1 VAGEDPRVKVPRPL
15 TPRLIAVAVGLV
27 FALAIVEV
35 GLRFRAPGDHR
46 YMTSDPLFHHR
57 LKANLRTRVGG
68 VEFNTNSLG
77 LRDREVTRP
86 KPPGVFRV
94 LMLGDSFT
102 EGAGLP
108 IETTVAKRVEAALN
122 GHGCRTTVE
131 VLNAGVASYSPI
143 LEYLQL
149 KHMGLALQPD
159 LVVLNFDMTDVHDDW
174 VRTAVARLDAEGLPV
189 AVPGDRRLE
198 AALLIPPVWKPALL
212 RFLEPIERAM
222 NRLATYQE
230 FRRSDVGQSVLGPL
244 RLTPERVAK
253 LGLEGDPQY
262 DLEAVTRDQESPKLR
277 DAWRVTERYIAAT
290 NRIARSHGAAFTLV
304 VYPHAQQ
311 VAAEASPEGRRRH
324 ALGPGL
330 YGSTRPFEIL
340 AELGRREGFPVL
352 NLLALFRARERP
364 NEPLFRTDDIHH
376 TRAGARVFAEGVV
389 EGLDRLELVPCRRPI
404 R

>member
-1 VAGEDPRVKVPRPL
+1 MAGEDSRVRMPRALASRV
-15 TPRLIAVAVGLV
+15 IAAAVGLL
-27 FALAIVEV
+27 FALVIIEV
-35 GLRFRAPGDHR
+35 GLRLRSPGEHR
-46 YMTSDPLFHHR
+46 YMMSDALLHHR
-57 LKANLRTRVGG
+57 LKPNLRTRVGG

-86 KPPGVFRV
+86 KPASVFRV

-108 IETTVAKRVEAALN
+108 IETTVAKRVEAAVN

-149 KHMGLALQPD
+149 KHVGLALQPD

-174 VRTAVARLDAEGLPV
+174 VRTAVARLDGDGLPV
-189 AVPGDRRLE
+189 AVPGERRLE
-198 AALLIPPVWKPALL
+198 AALLIPPVRKPAVFRVLD
-212 RFLEPIERAM
+212 PIERAM
-222 NRLATYQE
+222 NRLVAYQE
-230 FRRSDVGQSVLGPL
+230 FRRTAIGEGILGPL
-244 RLTPERVAK
+244 RLTPERTAI

-262 DLEAVTRDQESPKLR
+262 DLEAVTRDHDSPKLR
-277 DAWRVTERYIAAT
+277 DAWRFTERYIVAT
-290 NRIARSHGAAFTLV
+290 NRLARTHGAAFALV

-311 VAAEASPEGRRRH
+311 VAADASPEGRRRH
-324 ALGPGL
+324 AIGPGL
-330 YGSTRPFEIL
+330 YGSTRPFDIL

-352 NLLALFRARERP
+352 NLLSLFRARERA
-364 NEPLFRTDDIHH
+364 NDPLFRKDDIHH

-389 EGLDRLELVPCRRPI
+389 EGLVRLELVPCRRSI

>member
-1 VAGEDPRVKVPRPL
+1 MRLPRVL
-15 TPRLIAVAVGLV
+15 TPRLIAVAVGLL

-35 GLRFRAPGDHR
+35 GLRFRAAGEHR
-46 YMTSDPLFHHR
+46 YMASDPLLHHR
-57 LKANLRTRVGG
+57 LKPNLRTRVSG

-77 LRDREVTRP
+77 LREREITRP
-86 KPPGVFRV
+86 KPAGVFRV

-108 IETTVAKRVEAALN
+108 VEATVAKRVESALN

-149 KHMGLALQPD
+149 KHLGLALQPD

-174 VRTAVARLDAEGLPV
+174 VRTAVARLDADGLPV
-189 AVPGDRRLE
+189 AF
-198 AALLIPPVWKPALL
+198 
-212 RFLEPIERAM
+212 RFLDPIERGM
-222 NRLATYQE
+222 NRLVAYQE
-230 FRRSDVGQSVLGPL
+230 LRRSGVGQNLLGPL
-244 RLTPERVAK
+244 RLTPERAAI

-262 DLEAVTRDQESPKLR
+262 DLEAITRDQDSPKLR
-277 DAWRVTERYIAAT
+277 AAWRLTERYIAAT
-290 NRIARSHGAAFTLV
+290 NRMARGHGAAFALV

-311 VAAEASPEGRRRH
+311 VAADASPEGRRRH

-330 YGSTRPFEIL
+330 FGSTRPFDIL
-340 AELGRREGFPVL
+340 VELGRREGFPVL

-364 NEPLFRTDDIHH
+364 NDPLFRADDIHH

-389 EGLDRLELVPCRRPI
+389 DGLDRLELVPCRRPI

>member
-1 VAGEDPRVKVPRPL
+1 MRLPRVL
-15 TPRLIAVAVGLV
+15 TPRLIAVAVGLL

-35 GLRFRAPGDHR
+35 GLRFRAAGEHR
-46 YMTSDPLFHHR
+46 YMASDPLLHHR
-57 LKANLRTRVGG
+57 LKPNLRTRVSG

-77 LRDREVTRP
+77 LREREITRP
-86 KPPGVFRV
+86 KPAGVFRV

-108 IETTVAKRVEAALN
+108 VEATVAKRVESALN

-149 KHMGLALQPD
+149 KHLGLALQPD

-174 VRTAVARLDAEGLPV
+174 VRTAVARLDADGLPV

-198 AALLIPPVWKPALL
+198 AALLIPLVWKPAVF
-212 RFLEPIERAM
+212 RFLDPIERGM
-222 NRLATYQE
+222 NRLVAYQE
-230 FRRSDVGQSVLGPL
+230 LRRSGIGQNLLGPL
-244 RLTPERVAK
+244 RLTPERAAI

-262 DLEAVTRDQESPKLR
+262 DLEAITRDQDSPKLR
-277 DAWRVTERYIAAT
+277 AAWRLTERYIAAT
-290 NRIARSHGAAFTLV
+290 NRMARSHGAAFALV

-311 VAAEASPEGRRRH
+311 VAADASPEGRRRH

-330 YGSTRPFEIL
+330 FGSTRPFDIL
-340 AELGRREGFPVL
+340 VELGRREGFPVL

-364 NEPLFRTDDIHH
+364 NDPLFRADDIHH

-389 EGLDRLELVPCRRPI
+389 DGLDRLELVPCRRPI